1 MTLLKKSDKLG
12 VVKIVKQMCVLKMGE
27 LLRKKEGKTGEFT
40 MESITEEIT
49 QMDKGEEG
57 CLLTTTVVDN
67 EKIYVVGHKNP
78 DTDSVCSAIVYANLK
93 SILTDEEYAPRRA
106 GQINEE
112 TQFVL
117 NRFGVEVPP
126 LLSDLRVQVK
136 DVAIPRPPVI
146 DGTVSIRTAWRK
158 MKALQIK
165 TLAVAREN
173 KLQGLITISD
183 IANSYMEL
191 FGNDIL
197 SVARTQYRNILAVIE
212 GEMVSGNKYSYLLK
226 GKVVVLSCDENFKN
240 TIHPDDLVIV
250 GNKTEYIQHAIDLNA
265 GCIIVCQNNKV
276 LEDDKTKGKEEDSKE
291 VRGQSE
297 DVITEGVIRNVE
309 EKEIVL
315 ISTNHDTYN
324 VARLLNQSIP
334 VRHFMTNENI
344 ISFKLNEYIDDIK
357 PLMAQQRYSDF
368 PVVDD
373 ENNFLG
379 FISRRAL
386 INSGKKRVILVDHN
400 EKSQAVDGI
409 EQAEIIEIIDHHRIG
424 NLETFSPVFFRNQP
438 VGCTATIVYQMYQ
451 ESLTK
456 LTKEMAGLLCSA
468 IISDTLMFRSP
479 TCTTLDEYAARQ
491 LSEIAG
497 IDIKD
502 YAKEMFN
509 AGSNIKNKTPQ
520 EIILNDFKQF
530 TVNDIKFGVGQLN
543 SMKDEEVDDL
553 TTVIAP
559 ALEEIRE
566 SQGLDYLFFMLTNIL
581 DESTYLICNG
591 IGASTIV
598 KAAFD
603 LKEESDE
610 VYLKGVVSRK
620 KQLVPALVTSL
631 QH

>member
-1 MTLLKKSDKLG
+1 MIGCLHLLGEFVSKNRRA
-12 VVKIVKQMCVLKMGE
+12 ILKN
-27 LLRKKEGKTGEFT
+27 RKKTERKQGEFT
-40 MESITEEIT
+40 MENITEEIT
-49 QMDKGEEG
+49 QIEKGEEG
-57 CLLTTTVVDN
+57 NLLTTTVTDN

-93 SILTDEEYAPRRA
+93 SILTDDEYAPRRA

-136 DVAIPRPPVI
+136 DVAIPKPPVI

-158 MKALQIK
+158 MKALQLK

-212 GEMVSGNKYSYLLK
+212 GEMISGNKYSYLLK
-226 GKVVVLSCDENFKN
+226 GKVVILSCDENFKN
-240 TIHPDDLVIV
+240 IINQDDLVIV

-265 GCIIVCQNNKV
+265 GCIIVCQSSKV
-276 LEDDKTKGKEEDSKE
+276 LDDNKKEGKGGEGEEVKL
-291 VRGQSE
+291 E
-297 DVITEGVIRNVE
+297 DVITEDVKRNVE

-409 EQAEIIEIIDHHRIG
+409 EQAEIMEIIDHHRIG

-497 IDIKD
+497 IDIKE

-530 TVNDIKFGVGQLN
+530 TVNDVRFGVGQLN
-543 SMKDEEVDDL
+543 SMKDEEVNNL
-553 TTVIAP
+553 ATVIAP

-591 IGASTIV
+591 SGASTIL
-598 KAAFD
+598 KSAFD
-603 LKEESDE
+603 LKEEVNE

-620 KQLVPALVTSL
+620 KQLVPTLVTSL

>member
-1 MTLLKKSDKLG
+1 MTLLKKNDKLG
-12 VVKIVKQMCVLKMGE
+12 VDENRKQGFIIKLKKKGE
-27 LLRKKEGKTGEFT
+27 CI
-40 MESITEEIT
+40 MECITEEIT
-49 QMDKGEEG
+49 QMENDEG
-57 CLLTTTVVDN
+57 VCQLTTTTVVDN

-93 SILTDEEYAPRRA
+93 SILTGEEYAPRRA

-146 DGTVSIRTAWRK
+146 DETVSIRTAWRK
-158 MKALQIK
+158 MKAIHIK

-191 FGNDIL
+191 FGNDVL

-226 GKVVVLSCDENFKN
+226 GKVVILSCDENFKN
-240 TIHPDDLVIV
+240 IINPDDLVIV

-265 GCIIVCQNNKV
+265 GCIIVCQSNKV
-276 LEDDKTKGKEEDSKE
+276 LEQHETKE
-291 VRGQSE
+291 VEKVLGESE
-297 DVITEGVIRNVE
+297 NVITEEIIKNVE

-315 ISTNHDTYN
+315 ISTNHDPYN

-368 PVVDD
+368 PVVDE

-409 EQAEIIEIIDHHRIG
+409 EQAEIMEIIDHHRIG

-497 IDIKD
+497 IDIKT

-509 AGSNIKNKTPQ
+509 AGSNIMNKTPE

-530 TVNDIKFGVGQLN
+530 TVNDVKFGVGQLN
-543 SMKDEEVDDL
+543 SMKDEEVNNL

-559 ALEEIRE
+559 ALNKVRE

-581 DESTYLICNG
+581 DESTYLIYNG
-591 IGASTIV
+591 CGASTIV
-598 KAAFD
+598 KSAFD
-603 LKEESDE
+603 LKEEADE

-620 KQLVPALVTSL
+620 KQLVPTLVTSL

>member
-1 MTLLKKSDKLG
+1 M
-12 VVKIVKQMCVLKMGE
+12 
-27 LLRKKEGKTGEFT
+27 KTGEFI
-40 MESITEEIT
+40 MENITEEIT
-49 QMDKGEEG
+49 QRENDEG
-57 CLLTTTVVDN
+57 VCQLTTTVVDN

-93 SILTDEEYAPRRA
+93 SILTDEEYVPRRA

-158 MKALQIK
+158 MKELQIK

-173 KLQGLITISD
+173 KLLGLITISD

-212 GEMVSGNKYSYLLK
+212 GEMISGNKYSYLLK
-226 GKVVVLSCDENFKN
+226 GKVVILSCDENFKN
-240 TIHPDDLVIV
+240 IIKPDDLVIV

-265 GCIIVCQNNKV
+265 GCIIVCQSNHG
-276 LEDDKTKGKEEDSKE
+276 LEQDEMKADEKNL
-291 VRGQSE
+291 RNSE
-297 DVITEGVIRNVE
+297 DIITEEIVKNVE
-309 EKEIVL
+309 KKEIVL
-315 ISTNHDTYN
+315 ISTNHDPYN

-373 ENNFLG
+373 GNNFLG

-409 EQAEIIEIIDHHRIG
+409 EQAEIMEIIDHHRIG

-497 IDIKD
+497 IDIKE

-509 AGSNIKNKTPQ
+509 AGSNIKNKTPE

-530 TVNDIKFGVGQLN
+530 TVNDVKFGVGQLN
-543 SMKDEEVDDL
+543 SMKDEEVNSL
-553 TTVIAP
+553 STVIAP
-559 ALEEIRE
+559 ALEKIRE
-566 SQGLDYLFFMLTNIL
+566 DQGLDYVFFMLTNIL

-591 IGASTIV
+591 WGASTIV

-603 LKEESDE
+603 LKEEADE

-620 KQLVPALVTSL
+620 KQLVPTLVTSL